1 MTFNILMGFAGGAIA
16 AWVMTHDP
24 FWMMS
29 GALGGIIS
37 VAGGLDLYWPPMAF
51 VIAAIGGVI
60 MPIVARYVEKMQ
72 IDDAVGAV
80 ALHGVVGLWGVIAVG
95 IFASGY
101 PALTSEGAP
110 TITLYGQVIGA
121 LVMAVLGFVPGYV
134 VSLILKK
141 LGMLRVPKEAELL
154 GLDKVKVP
162 VEAYPE
168 FFGAG
173 GAPKTPA
180 E

>member
-51 VIAAIGGVI
+51 VIGAIGGII
-60 MPIVARYVEKMQ
+60 MPLVASYVEKMK

-80 ALHGVVGLWGVIAVG
+80 ALHGVVGMWGVIAVG
-95 IFASGY
+95 IFAAGY
-101 PALTSEGAP
+101 PALPAEGAP
-110 TITLYGQVIGA
+110 TITLYGQVIGV
-121 LVMAVLGFVPGYV
+121 LVMAVLGFVPGYF
-134 VSLILKK
+134 VSLVLKK

-162 VEAYPE
+162 IEAYPE
-168 FFGAG
+168 FFGG
-173 GAPKTPA
+173 GIATKTPA

>member
-1 MTFNILMGFAGGAIA
+1 
-16 AWVMTHDP
+16 
-24 FWMMS
+24 
-29 GALGGIIS
+29 
-37 VAGGLDLYWPPMAF
+37 MAF

-60 MPIVARYVEKMQ
+60 MPLVARYVEKMQ

-80 ALHGVVGLWGVIAVG
+80 ALHGVVGIWGVIAVG